1 MGGGQHGFFK
11 RCSDNKEYRS
21 AFKSGYKHQVDIIK
35 RYCDIIYFL
44 SATPTVL
51 KENLSELDTHRNI
64 EIVERNMIVQ
74 EVAGEYNGKYIDIYF
89 PLLKDNIAHMDYIHF
104 DKQTNENIARM
115 IYEEIAFNK

>member
-1 MGGGQHGFFK
+1 MHDFHYITNHSHYKDFK
-11 RCSDNKEYRS
+11 N
-21 AFKSGYKHQVDIIK
+21 F
-35 RYCDIIYFL
+35 IYFL

-89 PLLKDNIAHMDYIHF
+89 PLLKDNIAHSDYIHF

-115 IYEEIAFNK
+115 IYNEVVCNK